1 MECVDKLMQAIME
14 GDDEVAVE
22 AAKEIVEKV
31 EDLQPV
37 ITKMTEAMRVLGK
50 QFEAFEIFLP
60 EMMVSSDA
68 MIAALEV
75 LEPKL
80 MATGA
85 NIKKG
90 TVVMGGAPGDMHEIG
105 KNIVVTVLKAD
116 GFNVVDLGKNVDVMT
131 FVNKSREVKADII
144 GISAL
149 MTTTMPGAKDVIEL
163 LKDKGERANYKIMV
177 GGAPTNAKW
186 AEQIGADGWSESASE
201 AVVLA
206 NKLMGVE

>member
-1 MECVDKLMQAIME
+1 MECVDKLMQAILE
-14 GDDEVAVE
+14 GDDEIAVE

-31 EDLQPV
+31 DDLKPV
-37 ITKMTEAMRVLGK
+37 IAKMTEAMRILGK
-50 QFEAFEIFLP
+50 QFEQFEIFLP

-80 MATGA
+80 LATGQSV
-85 NIKKG
+85 KKG

-116 GFNVVDLGKNVDVMT
+116 GFNVVDLGKNVPVMDY
-131 FVNKSREVKADII
+131 VNKSREVNADII

-149 MTTTMPGAKDVIEL
+149 MTTTMPGIKDVIDL

-186 AEQIGADGWSESASE
+186 AEQIGADGWSESASD

>member
-1 MECVDKLMQAIME
+1 MECVEKLMQAIMD

-22 AAKEIVEKV
+22 AANEIVEQM

-37 ITKMTEAMRVLGK
+37 ITKMTEAMRILGK
-50 QFEAFEIFLP
+50 KFEDFEIFLP

-68 MIAALEV
+68 MIAALEIM
-75 LEPKL
+75 EPKL
-80 MATGA
+80 IASGQNT
-85 NIKKG
+85 KKG
-90 TVVMGGAPGDMHEIG
+90 TVIMGGAPGDMHEIG

-131 FVNKSREVKADII
+131 YVNKAKEVSADII

-149 MTTTMPGAKDVIEL
+149 MTTTMPGIKDVIDL
-163 LKDKGERANYKIMV
+163 LKDKGQRADHKVMV

-186 AEQIGADGWSESASE
+186 AEQIGADGWAESASE

-206 NKLMGVE
+206 NKLLGVE